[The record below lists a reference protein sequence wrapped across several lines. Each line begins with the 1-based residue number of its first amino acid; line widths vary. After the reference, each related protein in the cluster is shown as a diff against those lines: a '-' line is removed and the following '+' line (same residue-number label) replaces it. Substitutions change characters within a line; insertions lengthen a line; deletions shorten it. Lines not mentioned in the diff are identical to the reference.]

1 MAHWRILAVA
11 AVLVA
16 YALLSWALMTYWP
29 TGWLAVATLFGP
41 ALVGMALSGVVQK
54 QPRTLLA
61 CAALTAVLLFT
72 LSLGVISAN
81 LLYVIQ
87 HATIHGVLAWT
98 FGISLRAGSQPL
110 ITAMAERIHEH
121 FSEAQRT
128 YTRQLTLAWTLY
140 FLGMIALSA
149 LLYAL
154 APWSAW
160 SVFCNVATPLMALG
174 FFAFEHV
181 LRYRLHPEFERVT
194 LAAAARAYRSIRAT
208 P

>member
-1 MAHWRILAVA
+1 MAHWRFLAVA
-11 AVLVA
+11 AVLIG
-16 YALLSWALMTYWP
+16 YAGVSWALMTFWP

-41 ALVGMALSGVVQK
+41 PLVAMALSGVLQR
-54 QPRTLLA
+54 QRRTLLA
-61 CAALTAVLLFT
+61 CAALTAALLFT
-72 LSLGVISAN
+72 LSLGVSAN

-87 HATIHGVLAWT
+87 HATIHAVLAWT

-121 FSEAQRT
+121 FSEAQRA
-128 YTRQLTLAWTLY
+128 YTRQLTLAWTVY

-154 APWSAW
+154 APWSVW

-194 LAAAARAYRSIRAT
+194 LAAAARAYRSMRAA